1 MSDVVYTITNEDG
14 RSGASVTFPDGITHV
29 VSSDQE
35 SFEAVI
41 ALLLS
46 DERDDNELYDLLA
59 PFDRMFLS
67 YCKLSERVSRKG
79 YRLYFDGDIVNSSLA
94 KFIVDKIDTAGVD
107 DPEAWEPYIRFMEKL
122 ATNPSAMSQEHL
134 FHFMF
139 ANNISI
145 FDDGDLLFYKGVS
158 LEGLSSNAGFA
169 IVDGVNY
176 GAVNSDSTRVTDAQR
191 IPNLLGSTVEIPR
204 SMVSTDRNVGCAT
217 GLHVANWSFAC
228 GFGSKI
234 NMVRVN
240 PRDVV
245 SVPQDSGN
253 QKVRVSRY
261 TTIVTGIPEAF
272 EGDIVTVELLED
284 LRQRAEAAASSFAE
298 AVAKAEAEAV
308 IVREAEKAKKKKKK
322 KKKKK
327 AKKAKKKAALA
338 SGGIFDSGALTFS
351 YTNDDATYT
360 VYGDT
365 IEGTAAAVAVG
376 ESYSPIDRKKVEN
389 FKTLITEFLI
399 PAQENLSRYKNRRVT
414 PARRSEFQTA
424 LDELDLN

>member
-261 TTIVTGIPEAF
+261 TTIATDIHDAF

-284 LRQRAEAAASSFAE
+284 LRQRAEAAARA
-298 AVAKAEAEAV
+298 A

-327 AKKAKKKAALA
+327 AKKRAAQ
-338 SGGIFDSGALTFS
+338 DSGSEVDITNYINGGGDLYTMYNTDAESHTPREPDLKNLKALG
-351 YTNDDATYT
+351 TYPDSGSDWST
-360 VYGDT
+360 
-365 IEGTAAAVAVG
+365 
-376 ESYSPIDRKKVEN
+376 PIDRDKVEK
-389 FKTLITEFLI
+389 FKVLITEFLI
-399 PAQENLSRYKNRRVT
+399 PAQENLSRYKNKRVT
-414 PARRSEFQTA
+414 AARRRDFQAA